1 MQYHIT
7 TRFGPARIGSFSH
20 DTHSFHTPH
29 LIESIAA
36 FQQKTDE
43 QTLLLTHQ
51 KDSDNPLLTHHTIT
65 HSSSKHILFSHSSI
79 SLPPP
84 HLNETDETQQSKHCL
99 LVPSHPDCITDL
111 KEKLNEDIHLIIPT
125 YLKALYSQQSNF
137 LEFIVALKAAIG
149 PERLLYAPA
158 VATPENLS
166 LLTYLGFDVFDTT
179 TCLLAATQHLYFT
192 DHGIIS
198 QEKLNSSECHCPIC
212 SSIPPQK
219 QNQDQL
225 LKHNHHMLYKHL
237 NITKNAIANHS
248 LRNLVEQQIRSSPH
262 LCSMLRIADSEYS
275 NYLEESTPLDS
286 NAPLLATT
294 QDSLNR
300 PSIKRYHKRLLD
312 RYKKPPSAS
321 VLLILPCSA
330 KKPYS
335 SSRSH
340 SKIRYHLQNVPNKT
354 LIHELIITSPLGL
367 VPRELERL
375 YPASNYDISVTG
387 HWHQEEKTMIQ
398 NLLKNYLENNSYEHI
413 IVHLPKQTEEIITEI
428 LPNCITTCKDSP
440 TSQASLEHLK
450 TILTDLLGDKK
461 SPKPAQRRI
470 EEITNLASMQFG
482 PILGEKL
489 TKNTKIIG
497 KYPINKIMDGN
508 TQLAMN
514 TPQRAYLSLTIQGAQ
529 RLYPTEEYTVTI
541 HDDITLKGSVFAPG
555 IITADPQ
562 IRIGDDVLI
571 RNSTQLIGCGVAQM
585 SGYEMTYCTK
595 GEAVKTRHKA

>member
-1 MQYHIT
+1 MQYHIN
-7 TRFGPARIGSFSH
+7 TRFGPARIGTFSH
-20 DTHSFHTPH
+20 DTHSFCTPH
-29 LIESIAA
+29 LIESIASY
-36 FQQKTDE
+36 QKNIDE
-43 QTLLLTHQ
+43 NTLLLTHQ
-51 KDSDNPLLTHHTIT
+51 QDQDNPLITQHTIT
-65 HSSSKHILFSHSSI
+65 HNSSQHILFSHNAI
-79 SLPPP
+79 SLYPPQ
-84 HLNETDETQQSKHCL
+84 LEETDQTQQSKHCL

-111 KEKLNEDIHLIIPT
+111 KEKLNEDIHFIIPT

-137 LEFIVALKAAIG
+137 LEFLVSLKAAIG
-149 PERLLYAPA
+149 PERLLYAPIL
-158 VATPENLS
+158 ATPENLS
-166 LLTYLGFDVFDTT
+166 LLCYLGFDVFDTT

-198 QEKLNSSECHCPIC
+198 QEKLKYSECHCPIC
-212 SSIPPQK
+212 TNTPPPQ

-225 LKHNHHMLYKHL
+225 LAHNHHMLEKHL
-237 NITKNAIANHS
+237 YITKNAISNHT
-248 LRNLVEQQIRSSPH
+248 LRNLVEQQIRSNPH
-262 LCSMLRIADSEYS
+262 LCSMLRIADSEYT
-275 NYLEESTPLDS
+275 NYLEESTPLHS

-300 PSIKRYHKRLLD
+300 PSIKRYHQRLLE
-312 RYKKPPSAS
+312 RYKKPPSANI
-321 VLLILPCSA
+321 LLFLPCSA

-335 SSRSH
+335 NSRSH
-340 SKIRYHLQNVPNKT
+340 SKIRYHLQDVPNKT
-354 LIHELIITSPLGL
+354 LLHELIITSPLGL

-398 NLLKNYLENNSYEHI
+398 HLLKNYLENNSYKHI
-413 IVHLPKQTEEIITEI
+413 IVHLPKQTEEIITEL

-440 TSQASLEHLK
+440 TSQGSLENLK
-450 TILTDLLGDKK
+450 TNLTDLLSDKK
-461 SPKPAQRRI
+461 SPKPSQRRS

-482 PILGEKL
+482 AILGEKL
-489 TKNTKIIG
+489 TDNTKIVG

-529 RLYPTEEYTVTI
+529 RLYPTDEYSVTI

-555 IITADPQ
+555 IITADPK

-571 RNSTQLIGCGVAQM
+571 KNSTQLIGCGVAQM
-585 SGYEMTYCTK
+585 SGYDMTYCTK
-595 GEAVKTRHKA
+595 GEAVKTRHKV